1 MMRLREIPQVLR
13 NNLTLDHDQAE
24 LESKLQRPKDIA
36 RREYE
41 ETRKFMV
48 QQWQAEADQA
58 KLERDR

>member
-1 MMRLREIPQVLR
+1 MLRLRKTPQVLR
-13 NNLTLDHDQAE
+13 NNVTLNHDQAE
-24 LESKLQRPKDIA
+24 LEFKLQRPKDIV

-41 ETRKFMV
+41 ETRKLMV